1 MKKWE
6 YSPVGVLS
14 MLNDYHMNAYPN
26 DHQIDWKL
34 HYSAE
39 QGSDTYLLV
48 VQYKNPGRLGHL
60 YAKRSIS
67 GMAVWRFEQ
76 TDNVAGWIKF
86 ITDEFDMCRMD
97 IIEMLDE
104 QIVAEQKLV
113 EYGKKIKKQPI
124 HYRQEYPTNDDPFN
138 WRAQYDYKIMSY
150 KDVVDKYGIKGV
162 A

>member
-1 MKKWE
+1 MKWE

-14 MLNDYHMNAYPN
+14 MLDDYHMNAYPN

-39 QGSDTYLLV
+39 SDRDSYVMAL
-48 VQYKNPGRLGHL
+48 QYKNPGRLGHL
-60 YAKRSIS
+60 YAKQYIDGMTVFFCESS
-67 GMAVWRFEQ
+67 GAI
-76 TDNVAGWIKF
+76 GSWIDIIKEKF
-86 ITDEFDMCRMD
+86 DQCRME

-124 HYRQEYPTNDDPFN
+124 NDDPFN
-138 WRAQYDYKIMSY
+138 WKAQRNFK
-150 KDVVDKYGIKGV
+150 VVV
-162 A
+162 